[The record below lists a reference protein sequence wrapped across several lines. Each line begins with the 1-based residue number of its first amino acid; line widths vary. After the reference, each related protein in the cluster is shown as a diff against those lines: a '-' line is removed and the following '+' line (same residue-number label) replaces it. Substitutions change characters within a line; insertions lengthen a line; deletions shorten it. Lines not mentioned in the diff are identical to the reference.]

1 MKTKKIS
8 DEELRTLSHTLSRQE
23 IADKT
28 GLSYDWVRKRIKK
41 LNVEPKEKASKPLS
55 IQEEI
60 KKDEKRIEESLNAKK
75 VKYLLDEL
83 KRVEK
88 EKQALLQI
96 GGVETHLIKAKGE
109 SEKSPACS
117 LSLCSDWH
125 YEEPVKSSQV
135 NGLNKFDTDIAK
147 QRIEKL
153 FKVTAQLIKVHQKE
167 YQIETHVLALLGDF
181 ISGSIHEELKE
192 ANNIQPTQAIWEVQ
206 NLIASG
212 IEFLLEAT
220 DVDLIIPCAS
230 GNHSRITE
238 KQRSSTEFGNSLE
251 TYMYRNLEKYFSG
264 NKRIKFIIND
274 SYLTYIDV
282 LGWKCRFSHGHAL
295 RFAGGIGG
303 LFIPAYKAISQW
315 NKSKYADFDFFG
327 HFHQIKDGGNFV
339 CNGSL
344 IGYNA
349 FAVKI
354 KADYEKPKQ
363 AFVIIDQERGMD
375 VVRKITL

>member
-1 MKTKKIS
+1 MRKTIS
-8 DEELRTLSHTLSRQE
+8 DAELRTLAAKMTRQE
-23 IADKT
+23 IAKET
-28 GLSYDWVRKRIKK
+28 GLTYDWVRKRIKK
-41 LNVEPKEKASKPLS
+41 LSVEPKVKASKPLS

-60 KKDEKRIEESLNAKK
+60 KKDEKRIEDSLNAKK

-83 KRVEK
+83 KKVEK
-88 EKQALLQI
+88 EKQALLQV
-96 GGVETHLIKAKGE
+96 GGVETYSIREKGE

-117 LSLCSDWH
+117 ISLLSDWH

-135 NGLNKFDTDIAK
+135 NGLNRFDTTIAK
-147 QRIEKL
+147 ERIEKL
-153 FKVTAQLIKVHQKE
+153 FKVIAQLIKVHQKE
-167 YQIETHVLALLGDF
+167 YQIDTHILALLGDF

-220 DVDLIIPCAS
+220 DVDLIIPCSS

-264 NKRIKFIIND
+264 NKRVKFIIND
-274 SYLTYIDV
+274 SYLTYVDV
-282 LGWKCRFSHGHAL
+282 LGWRCRFSHGHAL

-315 NKSKYADFDFFG
+315 NKSKPADYDFFG
-327 HFHQIKDGGNFV
+327 HFHQIKDGGTFI

-363 AFVIIDQERGMD
+363 AFIIIDKERGMD